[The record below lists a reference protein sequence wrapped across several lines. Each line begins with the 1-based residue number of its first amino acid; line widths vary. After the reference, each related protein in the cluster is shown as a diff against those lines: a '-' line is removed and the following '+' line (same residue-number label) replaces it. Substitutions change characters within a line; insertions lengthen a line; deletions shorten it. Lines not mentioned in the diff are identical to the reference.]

1 LRATSGELVANP
13 RFVRTLT
20 HEISHVLSA
29 RLGVWD
35 AVGYDRQRDED
46 LAESFVEYMG
56 MHFPAESSAEDLAYH
71 RGHAPARH
79 PEVASAPAAPSLPGH
94 PGDGEANTN
103 AQR

>member
-1 LRATSGELVANP
+1 
-13 RFVRTLT
+13 
-20 HEISHVLSA
+20 
-29 RLGVWD
+29 
-35 AVGYDRQRDED
+35 
-46 LAESFVEYMG
+46 